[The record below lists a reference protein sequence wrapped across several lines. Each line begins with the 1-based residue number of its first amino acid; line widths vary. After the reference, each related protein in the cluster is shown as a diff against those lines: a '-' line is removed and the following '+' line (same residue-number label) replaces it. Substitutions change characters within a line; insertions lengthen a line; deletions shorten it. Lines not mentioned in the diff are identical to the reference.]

1 MGKRTVKKE
10 EGAAPAAEVKKT
22 DAAVSA
28 ANASGNTASSKRKI
42 ESARLCV
49 ESTYNNTKVV
59 LTDMQGNTIA
69 SSSSGALGFAGA
81 KKGTPFAAAKVGETL
96 AIKAAAVGVKEITVF
111 VKGVGSGREA
121 AIRGFVSRGTAIKSI
136 SDLTP
141 VPHNGPKPPRPRRV

>member
-1 MGKRTVKKE
+1 MGKRAIKT
-10 EGAAPAAEVKKT
+10 EGVAPETAEVKKVEN
-22 DAAVSA
+22 AV
-28 ANASGNTASSKRKI
+28 SSKRKI

-49 ESTYNNTKVV
+49 DSTYNNTKVV

-69 SSSSGALGFAGA
+69 SLSSGALGFAGA

-96 AIKAAAVGVKEITVF
+96 ALKAAAVGVKEITV
-111 VKGVGSGREA
+111 VVRGVGSGREA

-136 SDLTP
+136 SDITP

>member
-10 EGAAPAAEVKKT
+10 EGAPAAEVKKT
-22 DAAVSA
+22 DAAVSV

-59 LTDMQGNTIA
+59 LTDMQGNAIA

-136 SDLTP
+136 SDITP